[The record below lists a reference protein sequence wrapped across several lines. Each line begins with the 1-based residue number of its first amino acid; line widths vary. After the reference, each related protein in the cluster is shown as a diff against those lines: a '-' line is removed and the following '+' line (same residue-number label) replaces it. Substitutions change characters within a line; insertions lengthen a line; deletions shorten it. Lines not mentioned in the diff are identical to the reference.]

1 MTKKKEDDTS
11 YSFLLKCMAALTAA
25 SIITAGIIIAATLKS
40 AALATAAFTGHTLLA
55 SAFIF
60 TPVFP
65 IALITIGLVFVLP
78 FLFACNKNTSTTVTA
93 TPSYRN
99 YDRYSFY
106 NPPSFYYPG
115 HYDSGSVIYTGVN
128 HTHEHPGSS
137 GTMQGHDT
145 NIHEHNSHRH
155 GHY

>member
-78 FLFACNKNTSTTVTA
+78 FYLLVT
-93 TPSYRN
+93 RI
-99 YDRYSFY
+99 R
-106 NPPSFYYPG
+106 
-115 HYDSGSVIYTGVN
+115 VR
-128 HTHEHPGSS
+128 
-137 GTMQGHDT
+137 Q
-145 NIHEHNSHRH
+145 
-155 GHY
+155 